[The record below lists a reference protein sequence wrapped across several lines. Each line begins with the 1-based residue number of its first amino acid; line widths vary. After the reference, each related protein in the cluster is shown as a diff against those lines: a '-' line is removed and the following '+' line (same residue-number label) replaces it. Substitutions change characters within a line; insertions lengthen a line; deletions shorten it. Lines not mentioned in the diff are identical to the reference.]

1 MRDQRTIQTVFTLH
15 QTQYFYEVNV
25 ERLQFG
31 LVSSSWVWAA
41 INAEADRSEIRRSQN
56 AEISA
61 CLKVLESLKSHVRW
75 RRLSSKTVE
84 QLEMEDLILMFSD
97 IEDKISESAYSPNV
111 KHSYSIRT
119 RALLKRY
126 LKKMGFAKIERV
138 SVYFK
143 SKLQLDRSQH
153 RKLISDMPVKS
164 GSDVVPPLGALRHE
178 NIANLRRKTEEALL
192 ETLDKITNACVCVLD
207 AADKQY
213 AGVQTLLREP
223 VDEVMLARLLA
234 HALTGRF
241 DVKTRA
247 WVGMLDIREVA
258 HAYLHI
264 VLRCLPLNERAT
276 NLQILRQKEID
287 KYLCRRLDLARSSF
301 VLFFQV
307 GTLRTLVACLLLIQ
321 RHTKWNVNS
330 VLELNETFISAVEP
344 PFEMHSLKKR
354 TNTLTPVVLVEKGD
368 SNVLRAIEYLRD
380 RLRFMKQMK
389 WLSEEEN
396 RFWLSAKSARAGKK
410 IEPLIGW
417 GSELINFC
425 ADFGLP
431 KFSFEQ
437 MRVQTLALE
446 AVQRGASSAQ
456 GSAGHQSI
464 STTGIYI
471 DQLLLNRLNSAVN
484 YEFQLRIESEVVY
497 VNDETQRGPILMFPV
512 GDGSSCSNP
521 SSPPF
526 DEYLKQGACDG
537 NRCHSDGGC
546 ENNTIRIDDLRVE
559 EAVRTSLYYGANWK
573 RLHENNVDAFVDRH
587 LPNMIFNIA
596 LIEVLKRGPY
606 GHLVKSVMG
615 RIGESGVVDER

>member
-15 QTQYFYEVNV
+15 QTDYFYEVNV
-25 ERLQFG
+25 ERTQFG
-31 LVSSSWVWAA
+31 LASSSWVWAA
-41 INAEADRSEIRRSQN
+41 INAEADRSEIRRSQR
-56 AEISA
+56 AEVSA
-61 CLKVLESLKSHVRW
+61 CLNVLESLKRHVRW

-84 QLEMEDLILMFSD
+84 QLEMEDLIFMFSD
-97 IEDKISESAYSPNV
+97 IEDKISENAYSPNV
-111 KHSYSIRT
+111 KHSYSLRT

-126 LKKMGFAKIERV
+126 LKKKGFPKIERIA
-138 SVYFK
+138 VYFK

-153 RKLISDMPVKS
+153 RKLISDAPVKS
-164 GSDVVPPLGALRHE
+164 GSGVAPPLGALRHE
-178 NIANLRRKTEEALL
+178 NIVNLRRKTEETLL
-192 ETLDKITNACVCVLD
+192 ETLDKITSVCGRVLD
-207 AADKQY
+207 AVDKQY
-213 AGVQTLLREP
+213 AGIQTLLREP
-223 VDEVMLARLLA
+223 VDEVVIARLLA
-234 HALTGRF
+234 HAMTGRF

-247 WVGMLDIREVA
+247 WAATLDIREVA

-264 VLRCLPLNERAT
+264 VLRRLPLNERAT
-276 NLQILRQKEID
+276 NLQILRQNEID
-287 KYLCRRLDLARSSF
+287 KYLCRRLDLARSSY

-330 VLELNETFISAVEP
+330 ALELNELFISAVEP

-368 SNVLRAIEYLRD
+368 SNVLRAIHYLRA

-389 WLSEEEN
+389 WLPEEEN
-396 RFWLSAKSARAGKK
+396 RFWLSAKSARAGK

-417 GSELINFC
+417 GSELIKFC

-471 DQLLLNRLNSAVN
+471 DQLLLSRLNSAVN

-497 VNDETQRGPILMFPV
+497 VKDEAQRGPILMFPV

-546 ENNTIRIDDLRVE
+546 ENNKIRMDDLRVE
-559 EAVRTSLYYGANWK
+559 EAVRTSMYYGANWK
-573 RLHENNVDAFVDRH
+573 RLHENNADAFVDRH
-587 LPNMIFNIA
+587 LPNMIFNFA

-606 GHLVKSVMG
+606 GHLVKSVM
-615 RIGESGVVDER
+615 RQIGESGVENE